1 MLGVLLAVVFIMV
14 VAMGALGGYLLVSM
28 KRRIDEDREL
38 DDANIKKQADA
49 LAVAKGD
56 LSKELGTV
64 SATTKKAQEETKKVQ
79 EEIGTKVAASDGQVA
94 KIVEQAT
101 GFEGAIGDHTKEIE
115 TGRARLNDHIVTF
128 NSEVLRIDGT
138 STDLGNRLGELEVLA
153 PVVKRLTIEEDGIN
167 VCGFNSASSS
177 MCRKIKFAAV

>member
-28 KRRIDEDREL
+28 KSRIDEDREL
-38 DDANIKKQADA
+38 DDANIKRQADA

-56 LSKELGTV
+56 LSKELNTV
-64 SATTKKAQEETKKVQ
+64 STSTKKAQ
-79 EEIGTKVAASDGQVA
+79 EEIGTKVAAADGQVA
-94 KIVEQAT
+94 KIVEQTT

-128 NSEVLRIDGT
+128 NSEVLRMDGT
-138 STDLGNRLGELEVLA
+138 STDLGNRMGELEVLA

-167 VCGFNSASSS
+167 VCGFNSAASS